1 MPAIENRRWLLAVV
15 VLAALVLGGS
25 GMRSAL
31 SWYERPFPGVLVDPD
46 GVVSSVGLPSWEG
59 FQKGLRYPDRVVEV
73 DGWRLESTAGRYRAS
88 AWDAA
93 VERAAREGHRSV
105 HARVET
111 AEGLRDVELSLVP
124 FDALAWWFYAGGLM
138 VVASLYV
145 GAALIALSAS
155 PHGKLARAFASAAL
169 FAALFQFAL
178 FDYHSSRH
186 LVPFFHVAYA
196 LVPMSFFTLALRLPD
211 DVPLIA
217 RYPVFAR
224 IAHGLGG
231 LLAAALLASHAMG
244 WTTVALRSVCAILFV
259 ASFFFFATTLILRF
273 VAAEGDRRRTL
284 RALLL
289 AMAPPH
295 VVIALGFML
304 AMLGAPASTLAWF
317 AIPALAL
324 TPVSSVV
331 AFIRYDL
338 WGSRALLSRPLTRV
352 IIACMMVALTVILCS
367 ACAGYAGLPLL
378 GAIKVA
384 APAAVVS
391 AALVVFALGAG
402 DRKLFPA
409 RAEYKPTVEQ
419 LSEELTLVA
428 DPDEV
433 AFAVERTV
441 ARWLSCEW
449 VTFRRIAVDAAD
461 GASAGNAGAAPS
473 EPAPRADESSGERVI
488 EVERSDASAS
498 ASELSL
504 TVMFRGQLLGVLEVG
519 KKRGGAL
526 FTSEDLDLLR
536 TIGNQAA
543 LAMAHAHSY
552 AELERRRREQAA
564 AWRDERAALIETL
577 AAEITHEVRYPIN
590 FFRSVFKRGSSNQSL
605 DAEEVD
611 IGCEEVERLER
622 LVMGL
627 RRVTHRKLERR
638 RLAVEELVSR
648 AEMLLRDQLGK
659 RRIEARVSAGSRLR
673 CDPDQATQVLVNLLS
688 NGLDAAGDKG
698 TIGVIWET
706 TESGAELVVWDT
718 GPGISGDASR
728 LFAPW
733 YTTKPRGTGL
743 GLAITH
749 RIVRAHGWLIEPERR
764 DGTTRFVISIPAADV
779 SMTAEEEVA

>member
-1 MPAIENRRWLLAVV
+1 MPAIENRRWLLAAVV
-15 VLAALVLGGS
+15 IAALVLGGF
-25 GMRSAL
+25 GIRNAL

-46 GVVSSVGLPSWEG
+46 GVVSSLGLPSWEG
-59 FQKGLRYPDRVVEV
+59 FQKGLRFPDRVVEV
-73 DGWRLESTAGRYRAS
+73 NGWRLESTEGRYRSS

-93 VERAAREGHRSV
+93 IEQAAREGHRSV
-105 HARVET
+105 RARVET
-111 AEGLRDVELSLVP
+111 AEGLRDVELDLVP
-124 FDALAWWFYAGGLM
+124 FDPLAWWFYAGGLM

-155 PHGKLARAFASAAL
+155 PRGKLARAFASAAL
-169 FAALFQFAL
+169 FTALFQFTI
-178 FDYHSSRH
+178 FDYHGARD

-211 DVPLIA
+211 DVALVA
-217 RYPVFAR
+217 RYPALGW
-224 IAHGLGG
+224 IPQALGG
-231 LLAAALLASHAMG
+231 LLAAALLASHAVG
-244 WTTVALRSVCAILFV
+244 WTTVGLRSVCATLMV
-259 ASFFFFATTLILRF
+259 ASFFFFATSLIVRF
-273 VAAEGDRRRTL
+273 AVAEGDRRRTL
-284 RALLL
+284 RVLLL

-295 VVIALGFML
+295 VVMALGFML
-304 AMLGAPASTLAWF
+304 AMLGVSASRLAWF

-352 IIACMMVALTVILCS
+352 IIAGMMVALTVIVCS

-378 GAIKVA
+378 GALKVA

-391 AALVVFALGAG
+391 AVLVVFALGAG

-419 LSEELTLVA
+419 LSEELTLVTRPEDVA
-428 DPDEV
+428 D
-433 AFAVERTV
+433 AVERTV
-441 ARWLSCEW
+441 ARWLPCER
-449 VTFRRIAVDAAD
+449 VTFRPLAADVVDAAH
-461 GASAGNAGAAPS
+461 GESTEAGAQPPVA
-473 EPAPRADESSGERVI
+473 EQSGERI
-488 EVERSDASAS
+488 IGLGPPEVS

-504 TVMFRGQLLGVLEVG
+504 TVMFRGRLLGVLEVG
-519 KKRGGAL
+519 RKQGGAL

-543 LAMAHAHSY
+543 LALAHAHSY

-605 DAEEVD
+605 DAEEVE

-638 RLAVEELVSR
+638 RLSVEELVSR
-648 AEMLLRDQLGK
+648 AEMLLRDQLGR
-659 RRIEARVSAGSRLR
+659 RRIEARVSAARKLR

-688 NGLDAAGDKG
+688 NGLDAAGEKG
-698 TIGVIWET
+698 AIGVTWEP
-706 TESGAELVVWDT
+706 TETGAELVVWDT
-718 GPGISGDASR
+718 GPGFSGDAGR
-728 LFAPW
+728 IFAPW
-733 YTTKPRGTGL
+733 YTTKPGGTGL

-749 RIVRAHGWLIEPERR
+749 RIVRAHGWSIDAERR
-764 DGTTRFVISIPAADV
+764 DGRTRFVISIPAADV
-779 SMTAEEEVA
+779 SKSAEEEVA